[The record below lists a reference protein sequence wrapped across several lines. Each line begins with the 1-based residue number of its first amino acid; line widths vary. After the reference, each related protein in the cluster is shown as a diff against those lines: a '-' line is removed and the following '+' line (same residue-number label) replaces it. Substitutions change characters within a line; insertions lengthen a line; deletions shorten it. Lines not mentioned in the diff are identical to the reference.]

1 MQIIHPCNAFAQ
13 RAGYT
18 SWADGLEAMKSG
30 KIISASAPQVDKS
43 IGDLKIFQDQIE
55 SDGRISV
62 PVPHGDFGLVSVGFR
77 TSFPEQTLKRI
88 EEESKAIFSIGGIYK
103 TVAES

>member
-18 SWADGLEAMKSG
+18 SWATALEAMKSG
-30 KIISASAPQVDKS
+30 QIVSASAPQVGKS

-55 SDGRISV
+55 NDGLILV

-77 TSFPEQTLKRI
+77 TSFPEQTLKRM
-88 EEESKAIFSIGGIYK
+88 EEESKAAFSIGGIYK
-103 TVAES
+103 TSAEA